1 MLFEIILYDWKFNN
15 KKWKKM
21 IANKVIV
28 ECINLK
34 EAKKYLIT
42 KMIPLLPEN
51 HSNEYEYS
59 IQLVK

>member
-1 MLFEIILYDWKFNN
+1 MLFEIALYDWKFTN

-21 IANKVIV
+21 IAHKVIV

-42 KMIPLLPEN
+42 KMIPLLPN
-51 HSNEYEYS
+51 LSKEYEYS